1 MDMDDEG
8 YTIDHLVGVVCV
20 LNNSVE
26 VTVGQNQKTGHL
38 ELQTH
43 DGKCYFVVSD
53 VIDATA
59 NGSFKLNL
67 ASPRG
72 ESVHEAMLI
81 SQKLFDQQRPKGRR

>member
-1 MDMDDEG
+1 MDDEG

-20 LNNSVE
+20 LNSSVE
-26 VTVGQNQKTGHL
+26 VTVGRHQKVDRL

-43 DGKCYFVVSD
+43 DGKCYFIVNEVT
-53 VIDATA
+53 DATA
-59 NGSFKLNL
+59 NGGFKLKI

-81 SQKLFDQQRPKGRR
+81 TKTLFDQQRPKGRR